1 MPRPLL
7 MAGGAIT
14 RLPPPFPLGVGLRH
28 RFPAGGKG
36 GAQAG
41 RKNGGAQWAPVAA
54 AGRGFG
60 ADGGGGGAG
69 TGAGGASAGEAERGG
84 GGEEEEEEAAAAAAA
99 RGERGW
105 EWAPSVGPVASIR
118 FSFLQVAAEPARR
131 RARELAALQ
140 RVHPNVL
147 AKALRQ
153 RAVYQDEEVV
163 VLNKPYGLPV
173 HGEWPGVPHCIV
185 QGRAGLL
192 CWWTGASGTRFD
204 KSKCPVTTTPCDATG
219 VGQSGW
225 KAARKKRICKW

>member
-84 GGEEEEEEAAAAAAA
+84 GGEEEEAAA

-105 EWAPSVGPVASIR
+105 EWAPSVGPVASIC

-173 HGEWPGVPHCIV
+173 HGEGPGVPHCIV

-225 KAARKKRICKW
+225 KAARKWIWGS